1 MVIAICN
8 QKGGT
13 GKSTTAVNLAVCF
26 ASDGKRTLLI
36 DADPQGTA
44 LEWKADRPE
53 HLPVVQVI
61 GLPAPN
67 LAKEIKGFTA
77 DYDMIIIDGGGRI
90 TATARAAC
98 ASADFLIIPTRPSK
112 PDLLSTRDFLTTVV
126 EEVRAMKDVSG
137 GILINQMQTGTV
149 VGRAARDELETFDCP
164 LFGSII
170 HNRVV
175 YQEAL
180 AAGMS
185 VIEYDRTSKAAEETR
200 SLYRELCEA
209 LT

>member
-13 GKSTTAVNLAVCF
+13 GKSTTAINLAACF
-26 ASDGKRTLLI
+26 AHDGKRTLLV

-44 LEWKADRPE
+44 LEWKADRPD
-53 HLPVVQVI
+53 HLPAVQVI

-67 LAKEIKGFTA
+67 LAKEIKGFKA

-90 TATARAAC
+90 TATARVAC

-112 PDLLSTRDFLTTVV
+112 PDLLSTKDFLTTVV
-126 EEVRAMKDVSG
+126 EEVRALRDLNG
-137 GILINQMQTGTV
+137 GILISQMQTGTA

-185 VIEYDRTSKAAEETR
+185 VIEYDRTSKAAQETQE
-200 SLYRELCEA
+200 LYRELCEA
-209 LT
+209 LI